1 MHLPLRHAVLLL
13 SVQAGQVVDDSFA
26 VDELGEVLPQELA
39 SAVGAE
45 HHHRLLGLPLHD
57 HQPLLEHVQDV
68 ALLDDRPHPFVARLA
83 VLQQKEVVAAILGG
97 HPEWPHR
104 SMCTMARASSASKP
118 LSGKAGG
125 DIVLRRALNVSMPTF
140 ASLACH
146 LGSIDFVADA
156 IVRRATTSVDFDD
169 NFVEQ

>member
-1 MHLPLRHAVLLL
+1 MPPVVLHAHVQQHCPHGLNDRMHLPLRHAVLLL

-118 LSGKAGG
+118 LSGK
-125 DIVLRRALNVSMPTF
+125 VCRA
-140 ASLACH
+140 
-146 LGSIDFVADA
+146 
-156 IVRRATTSVDFDD
+156 
-169 NFVEQ
+169 